1 MARVMGV
8 DLGKKR
14 IGIAM
19 SDEAGIIAQPLTNIK
34 KTTRN
39 KDIEN
44 ILALASEHGAKT
56 IVVGVPYNMD
66 GSTGPGAKY
75 ALKFIELL
83 NESSSDLQVF
93 SWDERLSTRAVERVL
108 IEGDVSRA
116 KRKQVVDKLAASY
129 ILQGWMESRESPENK
144 EK

>member
-1 MARVMGV
+1 MGV

-19 SDEAGIIAQPLTNIK
+19 SDGAGIIAQPLTNIK

-44 ILALASEHGAKT
+44 ILAIANEYGAKT

-66 GSTGPGAKY
+66 GSIGRGAEY

-83 NESSSDLQVF
+83 AESGLTIAA
-93 SWDERLSTRAVERVL
+93 WDERLSTRAVTRVL

-129 ILQGWMESRESPENK
+129 ILQGWMESK
-144 EK
+144 Q